1 MVEHKAKTVKVSRM
15 VLRDNRI
22 KEVNKVLVKVR
33 AEDKLAVKSLRIIR
47 TVIRL
52 DKEMPITLRM
62 DRDNSSLRVVSK
74 ILEINRTEL
83 VKMVNSSNSKVVN
96 KDKRLICLELETKW
110 DSRVSL
116 VRVLIL
122 EVMMDNKAN
131 KMATVHQVKD
141 KTKLEIRLEVISQ
154 EEMEVHR
161 VSKTVD
167 LKVLE
172 MIILMAIMTERKLLK
187 IL

>member
-1 MVEHKAKTVKVSRM
+1 
-15 VLRDNRI
+15 
-22 KEVNKVLVKVR
+22 
-33 AEDKLAVKSLRIIR
+33 
-47 TVIRL
+47 
-52 DKEMPITLRM
+52 
-62 DRDNSSLRVVSK
+62 
-74 ILEINRTEL
+74 
-83 VKMVNSSNSKVVN
+83 MVNGSSNSKAVN
-96 KDKRLICLELETKW
+96 KDKCLICLELETKW

-122 EVMMDNKAN
+122 EVMVDNKAN

-187 IL
+187 MRLTMLKTKDKADNKVSKDRVMVNRVKDRVDSKVLVKVKKVMVMDKVRVKAKVTVVVCRRKCKTTMTVISRLSMI